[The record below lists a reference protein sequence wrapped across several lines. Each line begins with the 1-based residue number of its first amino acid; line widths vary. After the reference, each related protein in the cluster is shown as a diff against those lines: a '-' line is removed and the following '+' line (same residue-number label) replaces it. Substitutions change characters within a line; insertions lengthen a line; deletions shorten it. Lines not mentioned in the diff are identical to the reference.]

1 MFAKIAAFELRY
13 QLRQPAFWVI
23 SILFMLLSFGIV
35 AASDNIRVTGAGNVH
50 VNAPYMLANLHIL
63 FNVFYM
69 LATTAIVANVVARDV
84 QTGFGPMIQT
94 TRISKFDYLYGRFLG
109 AFGAVALSF
118 MSIGLGIF
126 LGTLM
131 PWVDPETVG
140 PFRPGDYVWAYLVA
154 GLPGLLLSSALF
166 FVLATV
172 TRSMMATYIGVVA
185 VFMTYLVATSIIG
198 RKPEFETVM
207 AWVEPFGSAAYGLV
221 TKYWTS
227 AERNSLNP
235 ALEGVLLYNR
245 LLWIG
250 GSLLILGAAY
260 VLHRPAAR
268 GAKDNLKDRIR
279 DMTLAAGVP
288 PEPRSG
294 PLPAPRFGWASALTQ
309 LVSRTVFEMTLMF
322 RSPAYL
328 VLLSLGFSF
337 ATASLWFSGE
347 AFGTPVQ
354 LVTRISVST
363 LIGAFGLISMIIA
376 IYYSGELVWRDRERG
391 MHEII
396 DATSTPD
403 WTFLVPKTLALAL
416 VLISTLIIAIFAGV
430 FTQTIKGVTDYQL
443 DRYIWWYLWPEAISY
458 AQLAVLAIFVQALS
472 TNKFVGWAI
481 MVVYLISTLVL
492 GNLGFDHF
500 LYRYGAT
507 PGVPLSDMNGTG
519 DFAVFAGWLNA
530 YWSAFALVLL
540 VITFALWRR
549 GTETR
554 LMPRVRRAPSRLIGP
569 AGLIGGAALAA
580 FAGLGVF
587 IYTNTNVWN
596 EYRSQDAEEARLA
609 AYEKALLPFENTPQ
623 PAIAEVK
630 LSLDL
635 HPHAPSLKTVG
646 SYVVVNSTDKP
657 QAEIHLRWQPDL
669 EVTRLDVEGGRLAR
683 EWKEF
688 DYRIYRFDT
697 PLQPGERRTVR
708 FETTLEQRGFKVR
721 GNTTRVVDNGTFV
734 NNFEFAPM
742 VGMGRDG
749 LLTERT
755 KRRKR
760 GLPAELRMAKLEDTQ
775 AQASNYIDADWV
787 QADITVTT
795 DADQTPIAPGYKV
808 SDTTANGRRTARF
821 VTEAPILHFFSVQ
834 SARYEILREQH
845 NGVTLEIYHDPAH
858 GRNAPR
864 MIKALETALDYYQAA
879 FGPYQ
884 FRQARIVEFPA
895 YASFAQ
901 AFANTMPYS
910 EGLGFIADFSD
921 PSKIDYVT
929 YITAHEL
936 GHQWWAHQVVSA
948 DMQGATTLT
957 ETLAQYSALMTMEKL
972 YGPDQI
978 RRFLKYELDN
988 YLRSRGSERLEELPL
1003 MRVEANQGYIHYQ
1016 KGGLILYLLRDQIG
1030 EEAVN
1035 RALRRV
1041 LAQYAFKGAPYPRS
1055 LDLIAALRAEAP
1067 ADKQDLI
1074 TDLFENITL
1083 YDLKA
1088 KSATATKRADGRW
1101 DVTITVEARKLYADG
1116 QGVERAARLNESI
1129 DLGLF
1134 TGEPGKP
1141 GFERSDVV
1149 LLERRQVG
1157 SGTQTFR
1164 FVAAKRPTHV
1174 GIDPYNRWID
1184 RNSDDNVI
1192 VVD

>member
-23 SILFMLLSFGIV
+23 SILFALLSFGAV
-35 AASDNIRVTGAGNVH
+35 AASEFIRISGGGNVH
-50 VNAPYMLANLHIL
+50 VNSPYMLAGLHGL

-69 LATTAIVANVVARDV
+69 LATTAIVANVVSRDV

-118 MSIGLGIF
+118 MSIGFGI
-126 LGTLM
+126 LMGTLM
-131 PWVDPETVG
+131 PWVDPETIG
-140 PFRPGDYVWAYLVA
+140 PFRPGDYAWSYLVM
-154 GLPGLLLSSALF
+154 GVPGLLLSSALF
-166 FVLATV
+166 FALATV

-185 VFMTYLVATSIIG
+185 VFMTYLVATSVIG
-198 RKPEFETVM
+198 RKPEFETAM

-227 AERNSLNP
+227 AERNTLNP
-235 ALEGVLLYNR
+235 AFEGVLLFNR
-245 LLWIG
+245 LLCIG

-268 GAKDNLKDRIR
+268 GAKLKKQDRLR
-279 DMTLAAGVP
+279 ALAAAEAEAPV
-288 PEPRSG
+288 RTG
-294 PLPAPRFGWASALTQ
+294 PLPAARHGWASALTQ
-309 LVSRTVFEMTLMF
+309 LISRTAFEMNLMF
-322 RSPAYL
+322 RSPAYV
-328 VLLSLGFSF
+328 VLILLGFSF
-337 ATASLWFSGE
+337 AVASLWFSGE
-347 AFGTPVQ
+347 AFGTPIQ
-354 LVTRISVST
+354 LVTRVAIST

-416 VLISTLIIAIFAGV
+416 VLVSTLIIAMFAGML
-430 FTQTIKGVTDYQL
+430 TQTIKGVTDYQL
-443 DRYIWWYLWPEAISY
+443 DRYISWYLWPEAVNY
-458 AQLAVLAIFVQALS
+458 AQLAVLAIFVQAMS
-472 TNKFVGWAI
+472 PNKFVGWAI
-481 MVVYLISTLVL
+481 MVVYIISTLVL
-492 GNLGFDHF
+492 VSLGFDHF
-500 LYRYGAT
+500 LYRYASGPA
-507 PGVPLSDMNGTG
+507 VPLSDMNGTG
-519 DFAVFAGWLNA
+519 DFAAFAGWLNA
-530 YWSAFALVLL
+530 YWSAFALILL
-540 VITFALWRR
+540 VIAFGLWRR

-554 LMPRVRRAPSRLIGP
+554 LMPRLKRLPSRLMGP
-569 AGLIGGAALAA
+569 AGLIGVAALAA
-580 FAGLGVF
+580 FVGLGGF

-596 EYRSQDAEEARLA
+596 EYRSQDADEARLA

-623 PAIAEVK
+623 PAIVDVK
-630 LSLDL
+630 LALDL
-635 HPHAPSLKTVG
+635 HPHSPSLKTVG
-646 SYVVVNSTDKP
+646 SYVIVNDTDKP
-657 QAEIHLRWQPDL
+657 QTEIHLRWQPDL
-669 EVTRLDVEGGRLAR
+669 EVNALSVEGARMTR

-688 DYRIYRFDT
+688 DYRIYRFNT

-708 FETTLEQRGFKVR
+708 FETTLAQRGFKVR
-721 GNTTRVVDNGTFV
+721 GNTTRLVDNGTFV
-734 NNFEFAPM
+734 SNGEFAPM

-749 LLTERT
+749 LLSDRT

-760 GLPAELRMAKLEDTQ
+760 GLPAELRMAKLEETR

-787 QADITVTT
+787 NADITVTT

-864 MIKALETALDYYQAA
+864 MIKALETALDYYTTA

-988 YLRSRGSERLEELPL
+988 YLRSRGTERLEELPL

-1016 KGGLILYLLRDQIG
+1016 KGGLVLYLLRDQIG

-1067 ADKQDLI
+1067 ADKQALI
-1074 TDLFENITL
+1074 TDLFERITL

-1101 DVTITVEARKLYADG
+1101 DVTVTVEARKLYADG
-1116 QGVERAARLNESI
+1116 QGVETAAPLNEAI

-1149 LLERRQVG
+1149 MMERRPVR

-1164 FVAAKRPTHV
+1164 FIAATRPTHV

-1192 VVD
+1192 AVN